1 MISVCMATYNG
12 EKYIVEQINSILSQI
27 KESDE
32 LVISDDG
39 SNDTT
44 IEKVLSFHDQRIRIY
59 HGHFHSPIYNFENAI
74 KHAKGDVIFLSDQ
87 DDIWLPGRVD
97 KLSNALAKYD
107 VVVSNATFMNGDGKV
122 QEQLYFEGMPSF
134 SVIRTI
140 LSNNFFGASMAFK
153 SSLLKHILPFPKH
166 LAMHDQWIGLMGT
179 CYGKVGFVNEPL
191 LLYRRHENNASFNG
205 KSHNPYSKRIMF
217 RVNTIINYL
226 FRIFR
231 II

>member
-74 KHAKGDVIFLSDQ
+74 KHAKGDVIFKMIFGCLGVL
-87 DDIWLPGRVD
+87 I
-97 KLSNALAKYD
+97 
-107 VVVSNATFMNGDGKV
+107 
-122 QEQLYFEGMPSF
+122 
-134 SVIRTI
+134 
-140 LSNNFFGASMAFK
+140 NFRM
-153 SSLLKHILPFPKH
+153 L
-166 LAMHDQWIGLMGT
+166 
-179 CYGKVGFVNEPL
+179 
-191 LLYRRHENNASFNG
+191 
-205 KSHNPYSKRIMF
+205 
-217 RVNTIINYL
+217 
-226 FRIFR
+226 
-231 II
+231 

>member
-1 MISVCMATYNG
+1 MATYNG
-12 EKYIVEQINSILSQI
+12 EKYIVEQIKSILSQI

-97 KLSNALAKYD
+97 KLSNALVKYD

-153 SSLLKHILPFPKH
+153 SSILKYALPFPRR
-166 LAMHDQWIGLMGT
+166 LAMHDQWIGLMG
-179 CYGKVGFVNEPL
+179 CIYGKVGFVEEPL
-191 LLYRRHENNASFNG
+191 LLYRRHGNNASFCG
-205 KSHNPYSKRIMF
+205 VSHNPYRKRFMF
-217 RVNTIINYL
+217 RFHTVSNLIL
-226 FRIFR
+226 RICH
-231 II
+231 IA